1 MRTNQSAMGGGALEG
16 AEGGGGVV
24 AGLSASAGDRL
35 GPPEDVFL
43 LLDLPVDDLLQLLLY
58 L

>member
-1 MRTNQSAMGGGALEG
+1 MRTNQSAMGGGALKG
-16 AEGGGGVV
+16 TEGGGGVV
-24 AGLSASAGDRL
+24 AGLSDSAGDRL